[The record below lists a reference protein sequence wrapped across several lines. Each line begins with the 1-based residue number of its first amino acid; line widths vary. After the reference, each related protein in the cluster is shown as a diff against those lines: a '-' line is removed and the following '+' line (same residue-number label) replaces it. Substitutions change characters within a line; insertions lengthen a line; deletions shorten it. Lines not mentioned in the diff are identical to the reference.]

1 MMKPEISIIIPAYNE
16 EKYIGNTLQSI
27 KKQNYPDY
35 EVIVVANGCTDKTLE
50 VVKKHQDE
58 KTKLF
63 SIPKPNVS
71 RARNYGAGKARGD
84 LLFFLDAD
92 TSLALDTLKKTKED
106 FGIQHAV
113 ATTKSAAD
121 SDLLKLKL
129 AMWFKNFYNTT
140 RLYEGCSG
148 ALICRKSDFER
159 VNGYDPNIIV
169 KEHRK
174 LILNLKKMGKYTCID
189 TNVTTSMRRFK
200 EWSLTKATLFWTK
213 QWVKDKFGSLES
225 SEYEKIR

>member
-1 MMKPEISIIIPAYNE
+1 MKPEISIIIPAYNE

-92 TSLALDTLKKTKED
+92 TSLELDALEKTKASFLAE
-106 FGIQHAV
+106 HAV
-113 ATTKSAAD
+113 ATTKSQPD
-121 SDLLKLKL
+121 SDKIKFKVMSKLK
-129 AMWFKNFYNTT
+129 NIYNSTV
-140 RLYEGCSG
+140 YQGCSG
-148 ALICRKSDFER
+148 ALICRKADFER

-169 KEHRK
+169 REHRK
-174 LILNLKKMGKYTCID
+174 LILNLKKMGEYTCID
-189 TNVTTSMRRFK
+189 TNVTNSMRRFDQ
-200 EWSLTKATLFWTK
+200 WSLTKTALFWTK
-213 QWVKDKFGSLES
+213 QWVKDKFGALES